1 MAHVIFIGLDYSTQQ
16 LKAVLTDSNCC
27 LVQEE
32 AVIFDRDLSN
42 YNTISGVIRNG
53 SEVFTPTL
61 LWVEATE
68 LILKRL
74 KDRHVD
80 LSHVKAISGCGQQH
94 GSVYWRKPL
103 VLSTKSEDDLKTQL
117 KESFSRPNSPVWMD
131 ASSSK
136 QCIELEE
143 RLGGPLILAQKIG
156 TKVFSRFTCPIILR
170 IKELEPEV
178 YDETAKISLVSSF
191 AASLWTGHL
200 VPFDYADACGTGLFS
215 LSQSKLDQD
224 VCKNID
230 ENLQQKI
237 DAPVPSHTIVG
248 NVSPYIHKKYGI
260 PATCKVVAFTGDNPS
275 CVAGLLLKKGEICL
289 SLGTSDTLF
298 FRRTG
303 LPNQTK
309 ETLGIFVMTDPIEEG
324 TYISLICTRNGALVR
339 DHFCREY
346 ANGDWNRFSEL
357 LRSSPFGNYGNLG
370 LFLDQPEILPE
381 NLQGRF
387 LVDMEDRPIGSGFG
401 DPKATFSR
409 ADITIRALIEG
420 QLVRKR
426 VYLARMGV
434 IANDVKRL
442 IVTGGGSR
450 NQEILDIAAGVFGA
464 DVYTVK
470 SPNSAALGSAF
481 RAKHALV
488 MDAAESTNKP
498 TFFDIIKCPHSRIL
512 ASKRP
517 PDSIVQIFDQMAER
531 FKKLEQMAL
540 KVVAN
545 VTAKVA
551 DT

>member
-1 MAHVIFIGLDYSTQQ
+1 MQ
-16 LKAVLTDSNCC
+16 LFV
-27 LVQEE
+27 VP
-32 AVIFDRDLSN
+32 LS
-42 YNTISGVIRNG
+42 VR
-53 SEVFTPTL
+53 
-61 LWVEATE
+61 
-68 LILKRL
+68 
-74 KDRHVD
+74 
-80 LSHVKAISGCGQQH
+80 
-94 GSVYWRKPL
+94 
-103 VLSTKSEDDLKTQL
+103 
-117 KESFSRPNSPVWMD
+117 
-131 ASSSK
+131 
-136 QCIELEE
+136 
-143 RLGGPLILAQKIG
+143 
-156 TKVFSRFTCPIILR
+156 
-170 IKELEPEV
+170 
-178 YDETAKISLVSSF
+178 
-191 AASLWTGHL
+191 
-200 VPFDYADACGTGLFS
+200 
-215 LSQSKLDQD
+215 
-224 VCKNID
+224 KNID
-230 ENLQQKI
+230 ENLQQKL

-370 LFLDQPEILPE
+370 NDDSAQHVNGMYVLYSSPGLFLDQPEILPE

-434 IANDVKRL
+434 IAKTGTKR
-442 IVTGGGSR
+442 
-450 NQEILDIAAGVFGA
+450 
-464 DVYTVK
+464 
-470 SPNSAALGSAF
+470 SPVIQPIN
-481 RAKHALV
+481 
-488 MDAAESTNKP
+488 E
-498 TFFDIIKCPHSRIL
+498 
-512 ASKRP
+512 
-517 PDSIVQIFDQMAER
+517 
-531 FKKLEQMAL
+531 
-540 KVVAN
+540 VV
-545 VTAKVA
+545 
-551 DT
+551 

>member
-178 YDETAKISLVSSF
+178 YDETAVRFMWS
-191 AASLWTGHL
+191 
-200 VPFDYADACGTGLFS
+200 Y
-215 LSQSKLDQD
+215 SK
-224 VCKNID
+224 
-230 ENLQQKI
+230 QK
-237 DAPVPSHTIVG
+237 
-248 NVSPYIHKKYGI
+248 Y
-260 PATCKVVAFTGDNPS
+260 
-275 CVAGLLLKKGEICL
+275 
-289 SLGTSDTLF
+289 
-298 FRRTG
+298 
-303 LPNQTK
+303 
-309 ETLGIFVMTDPIEEG
+309 
-324 TYISLICTRNGALVR
+324 
-339 DHFCREY
+339 
-346 ANGDWNRFSEL
+346 
-357 LRSSPFGNYGNLG
+357 
-370 LFLDQPEILPE
+370 
-381 NLQGRF
+381 
-387 LVDMEDRPIGSGFG
+387 
-401 DPKATFSR
+401 
-409 ADITIRALIEG
+409 
-420 QLVRKR
+420 
-426 VYLARMGV
+426 
-434 IANDVKRL
+434 
-442 IVTGGGSR
+442 
-450 NQEILDIAAGVFGA
+450 
-464 DVYTVK
+464 
-470 SPNSAALGSAF
+470 
-481 RAKHALV
+481 
-488 MDAAESTNKP
+488 
-498 TFFDIIKCPHSRIL
+498 
-512 ASKRP
+512 
-517 PDSIVQIFDQMAER
+517 
-531 FKKLEQMAL
+531 
-540 KVVAN
+540 
-545 VTAKVA
+545 
-551 DT
+551 